1 MDEKIV
7 KEPIQEEV
15 EETQSDEAFYPSEE
29 TMKQMEV
36 YENLG
41 KELLGTYNDLYL
53 QFKMYRK

>member
-1 MDEKIV
+1 MLD
-7 KEPIQEEV
+7 

-36 YENLG
+36 YDNLG